1 MSLIPVLSSEEFTS
15 LVKISFG
22 PIQDAQIPS
31 EHLLKLVG
39 LQRNPSLMVMAR
51 IADALSVR
59 LTELLK

>member
-39 LQRNPSLMVMAR
+39 FRYIMSAHGQYEATSTGRFR
-51 IADALSVR
+51 IGSGS
-59 LTELLK
+59 